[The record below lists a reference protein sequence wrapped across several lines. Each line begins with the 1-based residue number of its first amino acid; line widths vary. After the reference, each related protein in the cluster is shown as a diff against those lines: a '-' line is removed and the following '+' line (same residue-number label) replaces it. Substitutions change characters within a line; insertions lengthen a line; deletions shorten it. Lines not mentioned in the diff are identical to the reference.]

1 MTTRALGR
9 GEGSSTPPKG
19 ISNRVFE
26 LDPNVRYVAVSQS
39 GRIVEMGQNPKWPS
53 YNPVETDRMEELI
66 VNPVILELARRRGDI
81 GLDGIR

>member
-1 MTTRALGR
+1 MAKAVARR
-9 GEGSSTPPKG
+9 PKESVTG
-19 ISNRVFE
+19 FFE

-66 VNPVILELARRRGDI
+66 VNPVILELAKRRGDI
-81 GLDGIR
+81 DLDGIR